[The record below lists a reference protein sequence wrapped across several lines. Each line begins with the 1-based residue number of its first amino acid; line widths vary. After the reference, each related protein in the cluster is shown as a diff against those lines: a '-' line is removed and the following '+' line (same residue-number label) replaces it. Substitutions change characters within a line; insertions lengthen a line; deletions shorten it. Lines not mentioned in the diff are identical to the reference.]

1 MFILA
6 HYIQYQAT
14 CIHLCTDAIGLFHIT
29 TEALSLA
36 DGTALESIVSHMSRS
51 LRGLA
56 GWSGELPGLQTLGH
70 ASGAPLHSRNG
81 SSPRVVIF
89 LEP

>member
-1 MFILA
+1 MYIYVHVCGITSDQYVFVQFPSYIMFILT

-36 DGTALESIVSHMSRS
+36 DDTALESIVSHVSRS

-56 GWSGELPGLQTLGH
+56 GWSGGLPGL
-70 ASGAPLHSRNG
+70 
-81 SSPRVVIF
+81 
-89 LEP
+89 